1 MLSTYQNMR
10 SRLGDD
16 TMSEADRLKLS
27 PYYLNTRRLSELTQA
42 SVPVVAQTS
51 LVHNSG
57 ERASAMRQASVLAN
71 AMLQTGDLPNLAR
84 AFANEGADEHVH
96 VATLWDVFTFGGA
109 MEALGREERGRPP
122 KPATMRGTVELGGV
136 QYPLIGTL
144 SNDHM
149 YSQSTPTMLRGKRR
163 IFMAG
168 RFEVRN
174 GLLEVEPYIIGD
186 LVREISGLK
195 LNWAMGVRLHPETID
210 SFSKMAGAPAATKS
224 ELEQLLATPEDDV
237 KHAVAAIIGEP
248 YVPKDWGGE
257 KSDLQTA
264 QLRLDGAPIS
274 AALIFK
280 GPSVRGEMHLANMGK
295 RGDQLIRAFD
305 EPADLILV
313 QHCNKVANSVVR
325 MAEALA
331 ANPARP
337 RRYCILDGND
347 TVRLLKAYGVF
358 PPPTAPT
365 GSRSIQ
371 TR

>member
-1 MLSTYQNMR
+1 VS
-10 SRLGDD
+10 D
-16 TMSEADRLKLS
+16 ADRLKLS
-27 PYYLNTRRLSELTQA
+27 PYYLNTRRLSELAQIPI
-42 SVPVVAQTS
+42 PVVAQTS
-51 LVHNSG
+51 LVHNNG
-57 ERASAMRQASVLAN
+57 ERATAMRQASAVAN

-84 AFANEGADEHVH
+84 AFANEGADEQVH
-96 VATLWDVFTFGGA
+96 IATLWDVFTFGGA
-109 MEALGREERGRPP
+109 TDALRREEDGKPP
-122 KPATMRGTVELGGV
+122 MPATMRGTVELGGV
-136 QYPLIGTL
+136 QYVLTGAL

-149 YSQSTPTMLRGKRR
+149 YSQSTPTMLRGNRR
-163 IFMAG
+163 MFVAG

-174 GLLEVEPYIIGD
+174 GVLEVEPYIIGD
-186 LVREISGLK
+186 LVREMSGLK
-195 LNWAMGVRLHPETID
+195 VNWTMGVRIYPEMID
-210 SFSKMAGAPAATKS
+210 SFSKMGAQSVATKG

-264 QLRLDGAPIS
+264 QLRLDGAPVS

-280 GPSVRGEMHLANMGK
+280 GPSIKGEMHPANMGK

-313 QHCNKVANSVVR
+313 QHCNKIANSVVR

-347 TVRLLKAYGVF
+347 TVRLLKAYGMF
-358 PPPTAPT
+358 PPPKAPT
-365 GSRSIQ
+365 SN
-371 TR
+371 